1 MIEYSIQKIK
11 KNAAI
16 ETLTCDLRI
25 KLLDRKKIN
34 LELVQFGDWYDWIYL
49 LILLY

>member
-11 KNAAI
+11 KNAGI
-16 ETLTCDLRI
+16 ETLICDLRI

-34 LELVQFGDWYDWIYL
+34 
-49 LILLY
+49 